1 MKKNRVSQ
9 SVLGLIGETPLIL
22 LESFSNKGVNV
33 FAKLEGFNPGGSM
46 KDRPAMNMIQ
56 NAEEKG
62 LLKPGGR
69 IIESSSGNLAISL
82 SMIGALKGY
91 KIHCVVDPRTSET
104 NLKIMKAYGATIEM
118 VTSPD
123 PEGGYQKSRIKRV
136 QELLSLYEG
145 SFWPNQYDN
154 EKNPESHY
162 KGTAY
167 EIYNVLQGN
176 IDYLVIPVS
185 SAGLLTGCGAFFK
198 ERIPNVKIIA
208 VDAKGS
214 TIFGGE
220 PSPRKMTGI
229 GGNITPPNLKIELVD
244 EVTYVGDLEGINM
257 CQELMANE
265 SLLVGPSSGAA
276 LFVANKIKQKNE
288 GSKNIVVI
296 FPDNG
301 DRYLDGLLETLS
313 SKKHKKISARDLIQV

>member
-1 MKKNRVSQ
+1 MKKNKVSQ

-22 LESFSNKGVNV
+22 LESFSNKGINV

-46 KDRPAMNMIQ
+46 KDRPAISMIQ
-56 NAEEKG
+56 AAEEKG

-82 SMIGALKGY
+82 SMIGAIKGY
-91 KIHCVVDPRTSET
+91 KVHCVVDSRTSET
-104 NLKIMKAYGATIEM
+104 NLKIIKAYGATIEM
-118 VTSPD
+118 VTTPD

-136 QELLSLYEG
+136 QELLNLYEG
-145 SFWPNQYDN
+145 AFWPNQYDN
-154 EKNPESHY
+154 VKNPESHY

-167 EIYNVLQGN
+167 EIYTALKGN
-176 IDYLVIPVS
+176 IDYVILPVS
-185 SAGLLTGCGAFFK
+185 SAGLITGCSSFFK
-198 ERIPNVKIIA
+198 EHIPDVKIIA

-214 TIFGGE
+214 TIFGGK

-229 GGNITPPNLKIELVD
+229 GGNITPPNLKIDLVD
-244 EVTYVGDLEGINM
+244 EVFYVSDLEGTAM
-257 CQELMANE
+257 CQQIMDRE
-265 SLLVGPSSGAA
+265 SLLVGPSSGSA
-276 LFVANKIKQKNE
+276 LFIANKIKQKIE
-288 GSKNIVVI
+288 GNKNIVVI

-313 SKKHKKISARDLIQV
+313 SKSHEKINARDLVQV